1 MHKSDTMFMSEVL
14 ENNDIKKIVITEDDN
29 FIIKTIYD
37 KINKLITV
45 EEKDKRT
52 GVQSKTVT
60 RIGIKQT
67 PAMSA

>member
-1 MHKSDTMFMSEVL
+1 
-14 ENNDIKKIVITEDDN
+14 
-29 FIIKTIYD
+29 
-37 KINKLITV
+37 LITV

-60 RIGIKQT
+60 RIGIKKT

>member
-1 MHKSDTMFMSEVL
+1 MHKSDNMLMNEVL

-60 RIGIKQT
+60 RIGIKKT